1 MDDLVLE
8 LKQPELSLE
17 LIPQITLQV
26 NEALVE
32 EVEEVEDI
40 DEEEAQELGLY
51 ERTDA
56 TRIASGDNWEILI
69 EPLNYVLREGG
80 KYSYF
85 NKFEYLLDVLKERRI
100 KYYLSEK
107 GIFKIEEV
115 MDNVEQDIHNTLLN
129 IRKVLN
135 FLDKKYSITDM
146 GL

>member
-1 MDDLVLE
+1 MADLVLE
-8 LKQPELSLE
+8 LKPPELSLE
-17 LIPQITLQV
+17 LTPQITLQV
-26 NEALVE
+26 NEDLVE
-32 EVEEVEDI
+32 EIEDI